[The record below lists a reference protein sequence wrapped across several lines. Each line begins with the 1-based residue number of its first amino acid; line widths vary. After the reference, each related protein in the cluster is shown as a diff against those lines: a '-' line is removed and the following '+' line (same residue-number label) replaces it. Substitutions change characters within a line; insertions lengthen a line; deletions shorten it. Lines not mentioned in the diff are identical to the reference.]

1 MSTAQ
6 RRFAIGVGA
15 AIVVVLA
22 ILGLVAFILIL
33 IANNQSRVSHIE
45 SLNGDIGLIDGTC
58 ILTTADPV
66 LNTITIENTCS
77 NTGGNNIVVTTV
89 GTTTTITD
97 LLASQTALTE
107 SDALGPQVAY
117 DININTVPDNTWR
130 VITGAGFPGTFSPG
144 IVAGDGGQGNVA
156 GTSWVAPADGV
167 YAFNAHCTVA
177 PSAYVPDDYQSASMA
192 LSLGATTV
200 DPTSGVIPAGGRSSL
215 DLSVGKNGAAGPAVP
230 SALSVSGTVHVCPT
244 CLVATGTAA
253 LLHARIDHAGVA
265 GPAMGTTSTYGLI
278 ASTAATAA
286 NTPTTITGDFG
297 ISPTAGVIDP
307 NFVVTGTTNIANA
320 AAATARADLVILYT
334 ALEAMPCTA
343 ILQGIDLAGLT
354 LTPGVYCYTS
364 SGAFGTGTLTLDGQG
379 NPGAMFVF
387 KFGSTLTTAA
397 SAVVAYTGGAQP
409 CGTFWQVGS
418 SATFGATNT
427 FAGTVAALTSIS
439 VGAGPGTYAGG
450 LLARNGAVTFTG
462 AAGNVVTAQPSC
474 IAVSPVTADFTCHLQ
489 VSREQ

>member
-1 MSTAQ
+1 MATQ
-6 RRFAIGVGA
+6 RNVFFGFAS
-15 AIVVVLA
+15 AIVFFLSVLGFA
-22 ILGLVAFILIL
+22 AFILVL
-33 IANNQSRVSHIE
+33 LLRAESRVSYLE
-45 SLNGDIGLIDGTC
+45 TLNGDIGLIDGTC
-58 ILTTADPV
+58 ISTTIDSV
-66 LNTITIENTCS
+66 GNTITIDNTCTNS
-77 NTGGNNIVVTTV
+77 GGDNILVTTV

-97 LLASQTALTE
+97 VLASQTALTE
-107 SDALGPQVAY
+107 SDALGPQVGY

-130 VITGAGFPGTFSPG
+130 VTTGAGFPGTFAPG
-144 IVAGDGGQGNVA
+144 VVAGDGGQGNVG
-156 GTSWVAPADGV
+156 GTSWVAPSNGV
-167 YAFNAHCTVA
+167 YAFNAHCTVV
-177 PSAYVPDDYQSASMA
+177 PSAYVPDDYQSASIA

-200 DPTSGVIPAGGRSSL
+200 DPTTGDIPAGGRSSL
-215 DLSVGKNGAAGPAVP
+215 DLSVGKNGATGPAVP

-244 CLVATGTAA
+244 CLVTTGTAA

-265 GPAMGTTSTYGLI
+265 GPAMGTSSSYGLI

-286 NTPTTITGDFG
+286 NSPTTITGDFA
-297 ISPTAGVIDP
+297 ISPTAGAIDP
-307 NFVVTGTTNIANA
+307 NFVVTGTVNIANA
-320 AAATARADLVILYT
+320 AAATARADLVILYD

-343 ILQGIDLAGLT
+343 ILQGMDLAGLT

-364 SGAFGTGTLTLDGQG
+364 SGAFSTGTLTLDGQG

-387 KFGSTLTTAA
+387 KFGTTLTTAA

-409 CGTFWQVGS
+409 CGTYWQVGS

-450 LLARNGAVTFTG
+450 LLARNGAVTFSG

-474 IAVSPVTADFTCHLQ
+474 VAVTPVTANFACHLQ
-489 VSREQ
+489 VSRQQ